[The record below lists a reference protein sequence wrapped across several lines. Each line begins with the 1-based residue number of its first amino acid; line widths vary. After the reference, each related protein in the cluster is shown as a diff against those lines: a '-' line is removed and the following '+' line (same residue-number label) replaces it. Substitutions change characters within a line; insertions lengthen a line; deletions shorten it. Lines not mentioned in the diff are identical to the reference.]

1 MGVWRILSRCSPKVE
16 LWRKP
21 ITRNP
26 ITDKCQGHQA
36 GYGKGPLRG
45 DVLASES
52 HCRSAAE
59 PSSRTLRLSQLPL
72 ASHQGELSNSRPT
85 TSQTVECVWEPGS
98 FRFEVPP
105 LPTSD
110 KIGRGRRTR
119 ERPTLIQPVAKQQSK
134 PSNQQPAR
142 SNAAK
147 QPQSNSNQHTARAR
161 CACCAPRASSPDD
174 SRPLLPPLAKRR
186 EPCKQRRH

>member
-1 MGVWRILSRCSPKVE
+1 MVKV
-16 LWRKP
+16 
-21 ITRNP
+21 
-26 ITDKCQGHQA
+26 
-36 GYGKGPLRG
+36 PLRG
-45 DVLASES
+45 GRLASES

-59 PSSRTLRLSQLPL
+59 PSSRTLRLSLPVATCQSPVTCGRGTLQPSTDDL
-72 ASHQGELSNSRPT
+72 ANCGVACGNL
-85 TSQTVECVWEPGS
+85 GS